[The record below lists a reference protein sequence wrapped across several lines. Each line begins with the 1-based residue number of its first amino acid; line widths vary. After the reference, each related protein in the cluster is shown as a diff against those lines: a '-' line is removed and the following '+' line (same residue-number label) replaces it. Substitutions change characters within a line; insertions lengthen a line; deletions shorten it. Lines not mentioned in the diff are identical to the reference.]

1 MTRKF
6 TKELLA
12 HAGAPC
18 PPALKRAAIDAFPA
32 GSVWEFYGATE
43 GQFTVC
49 SPEEWKA
56 RPGTVGRARPH
67 RRLSIDADRL
77 IWCEVPRYA
86 RFQYWRDPEGTAAAW
101 REAAF
106 TAGDLG
112 RLDEDG
118 YLFIDSRR
126 DDLIISGGV
135 NVYPVEVEHVLV
147 TVPGVVDVA
156 VFGVPDERWGQRLCV
171 AVVGSV
177 DPTAVLDHARAHL
190 APYKCPKDV
199 YLVEDLPRTGTGKL
213 RRSGLAGELGLTS
226 DRSH

>member
-1 MTRKF
+1 M
-6 TKELLA
+6 
-12 HAGAPC
+12 
-18 PPALKRAAIDAFPA
+18 
-32 GSVWEFYGATE
+32 
-43 GQFTVC
+43 
-49 SPEEWKA
+49 
-56 RPGTVGRARPH
+56 
-67 RRLSIDADRL
+67 
-77 IWCEVPRYA
+77 
-86 RFQYWRDPEGTAAAW
+86 
-101 REAAF
+101 
-106 TAGDLG
+106 
-112 RLDEDG
+112 
-118 YLFIDSRR
+118 
-126 DDLIISGGV
+126 
-135 NVYPVEVEHVLV
+135 YPVEVEHVLV